1 MSAGMAR
8 IYDMLNDPKTAFN
21 LYKQVLTH
29 DNNSIEAIASIASY
43 HFYTD

>member
-1 MSAGMAR
+1 MMTGMAR
-8 IYDMLNDPKTAFN
+8 INDMLNDSKKAFVI
-21 LYKQVLTH
+21 YKQVLGF